1 MPKHTKPRAGS
12 LQYWPR
18 KRSNKFLP
26 RVNWEKIEEKN
37 SDNKNLLGFIAY
49 KVGMTSCYV
58 KDNTEESLTK
68 GKKMVVPATILESPK
83 IKIFSVR
90 LYKNNN
96 VVQDILSDNIDKEMK
111 RKVKVPKQNKSSKE
125 KLGKLKDEDYEDIR
139 VIVYTEVKKTKIK
152 KKPDLTEIGLGGSKE
167 EKLNWV
173 KENLNK
179 ELSIFDILN
188 DINLVDI
195 KGLTK
200 GHGTSGPVKRF
211 GIKLRSHKAEKGRRK
226 VGSIGPWH
234 PARVTFR
241 VPMAGQL
248 GMFTRTQTN
257 YNVLNKG
264 KIEEKDINPNE
275 GWKNYG
281 KINTEYIIVRGSV
294 PGSKKRPL
302 LLTLPSRASKRQSKK
317 QFDFIEIAK

>member
-18 KRSNKFLP
+18 KRSNKLLP
-26 RVNWEKIEEKN
+26 RVNWVKIEEEN

-125 KLGKLKDEDYEDIR
+125 KLGKLKDGIG
-139 VIVYTEVKKTKIK
+139 EVV
-152 KKPDLTEIGLGGSKE
+152 
-167 EKLNWV
+167 W
-173 KENLNK
+173 
-179 ELSIFDILN
+179 EL
-188 DINLVDI
+188 
-195 KGLTK
+195 
-200 GHGTSGPVKRF
+200 R
-211 GIKLRSHKAEKGRRK
+211 
-226 VGSIGPWH
+226 
-234 PARVTFR
+234 
-241 VPMAGQL
+241 
-248 GMFTRTQTN
+248 N
-257 YNVLNKG
+257 Y
-264 KIEEKDINPNE
+264 
-275 GWKNYG
+275 
-281 KINTEYIIVRGSV
+281 
-294 PGSKKRPL
+294 
-302 LLTLPSRASKRQSKK
+302 
-317 QFDFIEIAK
+317 